1 MKRVLLTGM
10 SGTGKSAVIRELAAR
25 GHAAVDLDDAAWSAW
40 VDAEGDPTGARP
52 GKDWLWRADRVGDLL
67 GADGAGI
74 LFVSG
79 CAPNM
84 GAFLGRFD
92 HVVLLRAPALVMLAR
107 LASRTDNPYGK
118 RPEEVAAVLGNL
130 REVEPR
136 LRAVA
141 GHEVDTDAPLD
152 EVVARV
158 LRCVGA

>member
-10 SGTGKSAVIRELAAR
+10 SGTGKSAVIRELASR

-52 GKDWLWRADRVGDLL
+52 GKDWLWREDRVRELL
-67 GADGAGI
+67 AADVRGV

-84 GAFLGRFD
+84 GAFLGHFD
-92 HVVLLRAPALVMLAR
+92 HVVLLRAPALLMLAR

-118 RPEEVAAVLGNL
+118 RPEEAAAVLANL

-136 LRAVA
+136 LRAAA

-158 LRCVGA
+158 LRCVGE